1 MGEQTKRGLI
11 SAYKCNGASNHSDV
25 EREINDFYATPDI
38 AVEPLIEYL
47 KINYPKIFDDII
59 WEPACGKGHISE
71 ALINAG
77 FNVISSDLIDRGYS
91 SSLCGEK
98 FNFLSEKNDYTD
110 AHIITNPPYK
120 YAQEFVEK
128 SIEILQK
135 GKLCCMLM
143 KLTFLEGNKRY
154 EMFQKYP
161 PKHLLVF
168 SNRINCALGGDF
180 ETTPKHGGA
189 VAYGWYIW
197 EKGFTGKTTIDWI
210 KAK

>member
-1 MGEQTKRGLI
+1 M
-11 SAYKCNGASNHSDV
+11 
-25 EREINDFYATPDI
+25 
-38 AVEPLIEYL
+38 
-47 KINYPKIFDDII
+47 
-59 WEPACGKGHISE
+59 
-71 ALINAG
+71 
-77 FNVISSDLIDRGYS
+77 
-91 SSLCGEK
+91 CGEK
-98 FNFLSEKNDYTD
+98 FNFLKTNTPTDYN
-110 AHIITNPPYK
+110 IITNPPYK

-154 EMFQKYP
+154 EMFKKYP

-168 SNRINCALGGDF
+168 SNRINCALGGVF